1 MKKKIVRFFLVSA
14 LFTIMLF
21 LGSLFFDLVDQKESD
36 LVREIKE
43 ALVVGVLSGFFLV
56 FLTSFFTNSDK
67 K

>member
-56 FLTSFFTNSDK
+56 LLTSFFTNSDK